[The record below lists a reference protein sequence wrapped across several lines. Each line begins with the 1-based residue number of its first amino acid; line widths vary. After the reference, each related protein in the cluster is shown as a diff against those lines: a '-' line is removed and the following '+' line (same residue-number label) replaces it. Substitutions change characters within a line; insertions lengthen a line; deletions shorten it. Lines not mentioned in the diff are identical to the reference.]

1 MCTVALATLPDT
13 GLKRVSAETI
23 ALWLRDRLLSQ
34 GRDIPLWS
42 YEAMVSAIQELLDQ
56 GIIGDFTGGELPASV
71 SPIDEGPFPDDPPAS
86 TLEPD

>member
-1 MCTVALATLPDT
+1 M
-13 GLKRVSAETI
+13 SAEIITQ
-23 ALWLRDRLLSQ
+23 WLRDRLHGQ

-71 SPIDEGPFPDDPPAS
+71 PIDEGPFPDDLPAS
-86 TLEPD
+86 TSNRTEEAP